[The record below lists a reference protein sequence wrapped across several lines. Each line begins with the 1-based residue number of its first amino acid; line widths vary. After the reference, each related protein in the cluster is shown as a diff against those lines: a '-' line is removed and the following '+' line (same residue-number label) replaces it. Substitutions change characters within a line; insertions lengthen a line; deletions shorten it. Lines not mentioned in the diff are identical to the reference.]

1 MTVQKTKQFSLD
13 KNGRFHDSAGQ
24 FVADALVM
32 STACGLREAAQ
43 QALDDADRL
52 ESMLEESKRMK
63 ARNSS
68 DRDHVKTVVEV
79 KVEVETTKTTTTTM
93 SRRRDDHD
101 HESR

>member
-52 ESMLEESKRMK
+52 ESMLEESKLRRK

-79 KVEVETTKTTTTTM
+79 KVEVETTTTTTTM
-93 SRRRDDHD
+93 SRRRQA
-101 HESR
+101 